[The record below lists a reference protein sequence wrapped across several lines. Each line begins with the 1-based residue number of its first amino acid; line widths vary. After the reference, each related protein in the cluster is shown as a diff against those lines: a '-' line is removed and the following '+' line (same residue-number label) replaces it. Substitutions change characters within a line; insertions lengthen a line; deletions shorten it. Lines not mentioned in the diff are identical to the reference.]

1 MTLRASSNRPIS
13 PAYAITFGVA
23 LAALLVIALFP
34 LFPKQFNVHVGEV
47 ASRTVTSPRDVS
59 FESESLTARKQ
70 DEAAAAVP
78 PSLVYDPAVRTSE
91 LQSYDGNAT
100 QIGRVRTQAVDEARK
115 RDQLAGLGLSQR
127 TIDTVLAMPGD
138 RWQAVVDEGRAVLTQ
153 QLSVSLDE
161 SSVQGAR
168 DSVDALISVDFT
180 ADEALLTAELVRPL
194 ITTTLV
200 EDVARTEAARS
211 AARAGVS
218 SERVNIAKGDVI
230 LTVNQPVDDLTIEKL
245 RAAKLVSQRV
255 EWANVAAA
263 GILAVAAATLIAG
276 YLFVLQPRGIH
287 SERHLI
293 VLALVS
299 AAPVLVAKLYLPLV
313 MPDDERMFLPY
324 ILPLA
329 AAPILVAALLETD
342 VAVVISAAIG
352 ALVAFIST
360 FLPDLSLVASIGVL
374 DTFRLMGVYGL
385 APVAGIY
392 LVHHA
397 DRLNRYLTAGLGV
410 AATSYVVL
418 LATWLVDNDHVAK
431 ELGWMALAAGV
442 GGVSAGV
449 IAAGAFVTAG
459 ALFGV
464 TTRLQL
470 MELSQ
475 LNAPLLR
482 RLQDE
487 APGTFHH
494 SIIVGN
500 LAERAADLIG
510 ADPLLTR
517 VGCYYHDIGKTL
529 QPGMYIEN
537 QLSGETPHES
547 MTPEESAAIIMQHVL
562 GGQDLARRARLPARV
577 QDFIPEHHGTR
588 LVAYFYRKAA
598 EKDPEIDTA
607 QFTYPGPKPQSK
619 ETAVVMLADS
629 CEATVRSATDRS
641 PERISDMVDAVL
653 AERLQEGQLDDCDL
667 TLRDLR
673 TVAESFKATFRAVY
687 HPRVQYPAPTAA
699 EVRRRVLRLP
709 TMRPNNAQPSSP
721 TAASARRKRK
731 WQE

>member
-1 MTLRASSNRPIS
+1 VATLNDAGSRPIS
-13 PAYAITFGVA
+13 SSYAITFGVA

-34 LFPKQFNVHVGEV
+34 LFPRQFNVRVGDV

-59 FESESLTARKQ
+59 FDSESLTARKR
-70 DEAAAAVP
+70 DEAAAVVP
-78 PSLVYDPAVRTSE
+78 PSLVYDPAVRTRQ
-91 LQSYDGNAT
+91 LQSFDGNAT
-100 QIGRVRTQAVDEARK
+100 QIGRVRTQTTDAARK
-115 RDQLAGLGLSQR
+115 QDQLAGLGLSQR
-127 TIDTVLAMPGD
+127 SIDTVLD
-138 RWQAVVDEGRAVLTQ
+138 VSDERWLAVVAEGRRVLTQ

-161 SSVQGAR
+161 TSVQGAR
-168 DSVDALISVDFT
+168 DSADALISVEFT

-194 ITTTLV
+194 ISTTLV
-200 EDVARTEAARS
+200 EDVTRTEAARS
-211 AARAGVS
+211 AARAGVAP
-218 SERVNIAKGDVI
+218 ERVNIAKGDVI
-230 LTVNQPVDDLTIEKL
+230 LTVNQAVDDLTVEKL

-255 EWANVAAA
+255 EWPNVASAA
-263 GILAVAAATLIAG
+263 IIAVMAAAMIAG
-276 YLFVLQPRGIH
+276 YLFVMQPRGIN

-293 VLALVS
+293 VLALVT

-313 MPDDERMFLPY
+313 MPDDESMFLPY

-342 VAVVISAAIG
+342 VAVVIAAAIG

-374 DTFRLMGVYGL
+374 DTFRLLGVYGL
-385 APVAGIY
+385 APVAGIF

-410 AATSYVVL
+410 AGTSFAVL
-418 LATWLVDNDHVAK
+418 LATWFVDNDHVAK
-431 ELGWMALAAGV
+431 ELGWMALASSV
-442 GGVSAGV
+442 GGISAGIV
-449 IAAGAFVTAG
+449 AAGAFVTAG

-482 RLQDE
+482 KLQDE

-537 QLSGETPHES
+537 QFSGETPHET
-547 MTPEESAAIIMQHVL
+547 MTPQESAAVIMQHVL
-562 GGQDLARRARLPARV
+562 GGQELARRARLPTRV
-577 QDFIPEHHGTR
+577 QAFIPEHHGTR

-598 EKDPEIDTA
+598 EKDPELDTA

-641 PERISDMVDAVL
+641 PERISDMVEAVI
-653 AERLQEGQLDDCDL
+653 AERLQEGQLDDSDL

-673 TVAESFKATFRAVY
+673 AVAESFKTTFRAVY

-709 TMRPNNAQPSSP
+709 TMRPQNAPP
-721 TAASARRKRK
+721 PASAETPRRKRK